1 MPMSVLNRDTQ
12 SPLDQPIAITFFK
25 TFAATEKR
33 EQQYSLRALAGRIKA
48 VTASSKSQLP
58 WLKLAKF
65 GDTPTDKDSLRHD
78 ANVLCITGIEADY
91 DAGSL
96 TVTEACIALENQ
108 GIAAMVYTSPS
119 HTEDSPRWRILC
131 PTSTE
136 LKPEQR
142 QQLVGRLNGLF
153 RGILAGESY
162 TLSQSYYFGSVNHNP
177 SHEVHLIDGTPIDQH
192 DELDQIWIGRPHTTS
207 SSAKPDRQGSVDL
220 SGLMSDIITGA
231 SYHTAMVRI
240 AGLFARQ
247 RVPYMQA
254 HQRIT
259 DAMNEVPPEKRD
271 GRWIARFEDIDRTL
285 EDIYGKE
292 AVKLDQAQSTIQEPP
307 EYLSAPIPCDDYDPI
322 GPDEAYEQYA
332 AEPTPTPATHFL
344 STPEFLN
351 TFTNPDYIVDGI
363 IQRGRLISLTSPTG
377 HGKTAVALYLGTMI
391 SIGRNIGGIEVEQ
404 GEVLFLAGENPDD
417 LCGRFH
423 AAVQYYQIKPEN
435 MNIGILPGNFP
446 LTPDDAEKIKQEINA
461 REKPTSVILIDSA
474 AAYFS
479 GDDENHNVQAGAY
492 ARNLR
497 VLTTCRGNPAVIVL
511 CHPIKA
517 ASRDTLLPRGGG
529 AFLAE
534 VDANLTLWSDAQG
547 ENTTLHW
554 QGKIRGADFSPV
566 NFSLIPVKLE
576 NLRDQKGRPF
586 MSVIAT
592 LQTTEEAEQIVQ
604 HAISDENTVLEWLRR
619 HPGIAV
625 RNIALNAGW
634 VSEKGAPHV
643 GKVQRALKSLSKDKL
658 AKPFRRKWIITDTGK
673 KVLRGENID

>member
-1 MPMSVLNRDTQ
+1 MSALNRDTS
-12 SPLDQPIAITFFK
+12 SPLDHPIAITFFK

-48 VTASSKSQLP
+48 VTASNKSQLP
-58 WLKLAKF
+58 WLKLARF
-65 GDTPTDKDSLRHD
+65 GDTPTDKASLRHD

-96 TVTEACIALENQ
+96 TVTEAVIALENQ

-136 LKPEQR
+136 LPPDQR

-153 RGILAGESY
+153 RGILAGESF

-177 SHEVHLIDGTPIDQH
+177 SHEVHLIDGTPIDLH
-192 DELDQIWIGRPHTTS
+192 DDLDQIWIGRPHTTAS
-207 SSAKPDRQGSVDL
+207 NTTRPDRPGSVDL

-247 RVPYMQA
+247 RVPYMEA
-254 HQRIT
+254 HRRIT
-259 DAMNEVPPEKRD
+259 DAMNEVPHEKRD
-271 GRWIARFEDIDRTL
+271 GRWLARFEDIDRTL

-292 AVKLDQAQSTIQEPP
+292 AVKQDQAQPTIQDPP
-307 EYLSAPIPCDDYDPI
+307 EYVSTPIPDEYYDSLEPDD
-322 GPDEAYEQYA
+322 AYEQYVE
-332 AEPTPTPATHFL
+332 EPPAPTRTGHFL
-344 STPEFLN
+344 STAEFLN

-391 SIGRNIGGIEVEQ
+391 SIGRNIGGIEVEK

-423 AAVQYYQIKPEN
+423 AAVQYYHVKPN
-435 MNIGILPGNFP
+435 DMNIAILPGNFP
-446 LTPDDAEKIKQEINA
+446 LTPDDAEKLKQEINA
-461 REKPTSVILIDSA
+461 RENPTSVIFVDSA

-497 VLTTCRGNPAVIVL
+497 VLTTCKGNPAVVIL

-554 QGKIRGADFSPV
+554 QGKIR
-566 NFSLIPVKLE
+566 
-576 NLRDQKGRPF
+576 
-586 MSVIAT
+586 
-592 LQTTEEAEQIVQ
+592 
-604 HAISDENTVLEWLRR
+604 
-619 HPGIAV
+619 
-625 RNIALNAGW
+625 
-634 VSEKGAPHV
+634 
-643 GKVQRALKSLSKDKL
+643 
-658 AKPFRRKWIITDTGK
+658 
-673 KVLRGENID
+673 